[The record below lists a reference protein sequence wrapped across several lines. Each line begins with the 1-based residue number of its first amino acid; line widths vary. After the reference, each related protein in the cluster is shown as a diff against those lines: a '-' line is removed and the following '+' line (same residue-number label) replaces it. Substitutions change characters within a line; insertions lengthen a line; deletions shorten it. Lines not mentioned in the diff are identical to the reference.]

1 MNSEDKQVYTAR
13 ITQASRSE
21 LVVIMYEIMLEDID
35 SAKRAQEEADD
46 ETFDRKLKHAQK
58 VLNELMGTLDFRHI
72 ISLDLM
78 QLYLYSSKRIITAIM
93 KKSVDTLESVEKVIG
108 SLLVGF
114 EGVSKEDQ
122 SGPVMQNTQQL
133 YAGLTY
139 GRGTL
144 NETFIDPN
152 EINRGFKA

>member
-1 MNSEDKQVYTAR
+1 MNSEDRQVYTAR

-21 LVVIMYEIMLEDID
+21 LVVIMYEMMLEDID
-35 SAKRAQEEADD
+35 SAKKAHEELDYD
-46 ETFDRKLKHAQK
+46 TFDKKLKHAQK
-58 VLNELMGTLDFRHI
+58 VLNELMGTLNFKYI

-78 QLYLYSSKRIITAIM
+78 QLYLYVSKRIITAIM
-93 KKSVDTLESVEKVIG
+93 KKTVDTLESVEKVIG

-139 GRGTL
+139 GKGTL
-144 NETFIDPN
+144 NETFLNPN
-152 EINRGFKA
+152 EHKRGFKA